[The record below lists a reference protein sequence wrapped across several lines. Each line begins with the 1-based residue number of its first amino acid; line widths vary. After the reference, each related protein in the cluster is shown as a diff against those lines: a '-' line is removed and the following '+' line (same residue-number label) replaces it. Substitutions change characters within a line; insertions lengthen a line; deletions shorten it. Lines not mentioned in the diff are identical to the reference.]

1 MMRGTTKAAKNV
13 RTLGQKCPVVRTG
26 MSAKPR
32 FMQTGVDHVGERP
45 LVTEKEPT
53 ATIVALPRSA
63 ALIAHAAAAIHA
75 LSISEQKMVSMRGA
89 AVAGFDAIIDDKRL
103 TVSILLRIHEQYDF
117 SGREKIHVGFSI
129 EEMKMLHECR
139 KRLEAMK
146 QTKLDRVQTIT
157 LALMRLA
164 RPEFGQN
171 DACDVRT
178 LPTIDSGL
186 PE

>member
-1 MMRGTTKAAKNV
+1 MDIGAE
-13 RTLGQKCPVVRTG
+13 Q
-26 MSAKPR
+26 
-32 FMQTGVDHVGERP
+32 VGER
-45 LVTEKEPT
+45 LLIVEKEPT
-53 ATIVALPRSA
+53 ATIVALPRSE

-75 LSISEQKMVSMRGA
+75 VSIAEQKLVSMRAA

-103 TVSILLRIHEQYDF
+103 TASILLQIYDRYDF

-146 QTKLDRVQTIT
+146 QTKLDRIQTIT
-157 LALMRLA
+157 LALMRMS

-171 DACDVRT
+171 AAVDVRA
-178 LPTIDSGL
+178 LPTLDDQL
-186 PE
+186 RE

>member
-1 MMRGTTKAAKNV
+1 MGIGAE
-13 RTLGQKCPVVRTG
+13 Q
-26 MSAKPR
+26 
-32 FMQTGVDHVGERP
+32 VGER
-45 LVTEKEPT
+45 LLIMEKEPT
-53 ATIVALPRSA
+53 ATIVALPRSE

-75 LSISEQKMVSMRGA
+75 VSIAEQKLVSMRAA

-103 TVSILLRIHEQYDF
+103 TVSILLQIYDRYDF

-146 QTKLDRVQTIT
+146 QTKLDRIQTIT
-157 LALMRLA
+157 LALMRMS

-171 DACDVRT
+171 AAVDVRA
-178 LPTIDSGL
+178 LPTLDDQL
-186 PE
+186 RE

>member
-1 MMRGTTKAAKNV
+1 MI
-13 RTLGQKCPVVRTG
+13 
-26 MSAKPR
+26 
-32 FMQTGVDHVGERP
+32 
-45 LVTEKEPT
+45 EKEPT
-53 ATIVALPRSA
+53 ATIVALQRSE

-75 LSISEQKMVSMRGA
+75 VSIAEQKLVSMRAA

-103 TVSILLRIHEQYDF
+103 TVSILLQIYDRYDF

-146 QTKLDRVQTIT
+146 QTKLDRIQTIT
-157 LALMRLA
+157 LALMRMS

-171 DACDVRT
+171 AAVDVRA
-178 LPTIDSGL
+178 LPTLDDQL
-186 PE
+186 RE

>member
-1 MMRGTTKAAKNV
+1 MI
-13 RTLGQKCPVVRTG
+13 
-26 MSAKPR
+26 
-32 FMQTGVDHVGERP
+32 
-45 LVTEKEPT
+45 TEKEPT
-53 ATIVALPRSA
+53 ATIVALPRSQ

-75 LSISEQKMVSMRGA
+75 VSVDEQKLVSMRAA

-103 TVSILLRIHEQYDF
+103 TASILLQIYDRYDF

-146 QTKLDRVQTIT
+146 QTKLDRIQTIT
-157 LALMRLA
+157 LALMRMS

-171 DACDVRT
+171 AAVDVRK
-178 LPTIDSGL
+178 LPLLDSRL
-186 PE
+186 RE

>member
-1 MMRGTTKAAKNV
+1 MIM
-13 RTLGQKCPVVRTG
+13 
-26 MSAKPR
+26 
-32 FMQTGVDHVGERP
+32 
-45 LVTEKEPT
+45 EKEPT
-53 ATIVALPRSA
+53 ATIVALPRSE

-75 LSISEQKMVSMRGA
+75 VSVAEQKLVSMRAA

-103 TVSILLRIHEQYDF
+103 TVSILLQIYDRYDF

-146 QTKLDRVQTIT
+146 QTKLDRIQTIT
-157 LALMRLA
+157 LALMRMS

-171 DACDVRT
+171 AAVDVRA
-178 LPTIDSGL
+178 LPTLDDQL
-186 PE
+186 RE

>member
-1 MMRGTTKAAKNV
+1 M
-13 RTLGQKCPVVRTG
+13 
-26 MSAKPR
+26 
-32 FMQTGVDHVGERP
+32 
-45 LVTEKEPT
+45 EKEPT
-53 ATIVALPRSA
+53 ATIVALPRSE

-75 LSISEQKMVSMRGA
+75 VSIAEQKLVSMRAA

-103 TVSILLRIHEQYDF
+103 TVSILLQIYDRYDF

-146 QTKLDRVQTIT
+146 QTKLDRIQTIT
-157 LALMRLA
+157 LALMRMS

-171 DACDVRT
+171 AAVDVRA
-178 LPTIDSGL
+178 LPTLDDQL
-186 PE
+186 RE

>member
-1 MMRGTTKAAKNV
+1 MGIGAE
-13 RTLGQKCPVVRTG
+13 Q
-26 MSAKPR
+26 
-32 FMQTGVDHVGERP
+32 VGKR
-45 LVTEKEPT
+45 LLIMEKEPT
-53 ATIVALPRSA
+53 ATIVALPRSE

-75 LSISEQKMVSMRGA
+75 VSIAEQKLVSMRAA

-103 TVSILLRIHEQYDF
+103 TVSILLQIYDRYDF

-146 QTKLDRVQTIT
+146 QTKLDRIQTIT
-157 LALMRLA
+157 LALMRMS

-171 DACDVRT
+171 AAVDVRA
-178 LPTIDSGL
+178 LPTLDDQL
-186 PE
+186 RE

>member
-1 MMRGTTKAAKNV
+1 MGIGAE
-13 RTLGQKCPVVRTG
+13 Q
-26 MSAKPR
+26 
-32 FMQTGVDHVGERP
+32 VGER
-45 LVTEKEPT
+45 LLIMEKEPT
-53 ATIVALPRSA
+53 ATIVALPRSE

-75 LSISEQKMVSMRGA
+75 VSIAEQKLVSMRAA

-103 TVSILLRIHEQYDF
+103 TVSILLQIYDRYDF

-146 QTKLDRVQTIT
+146 QTRLDRIQTIT
-157 LALMRLA
+157 LALMRMS

-171 DACDVRT
+171 AAVDVRK
-178 LPTIDSGL
+178 LPVLDSRL
-186 PE
+186 RE

>member
-1 MMRGTTKAAKNV
+1 MIM
-13 RTLGQKCPVVRTG
+13 
-26 MSAKPR
+26 
-32 FMQTGVDHVGERP
+32 
-45 LVTEKEPT
+45 EKEPT
-53 ATIVALPRSA
+53 ATIVALPRSE

-75 LSISEQKMVSMRGA
+75 VSIAEQKLVSMRAA

-103 TVSILLRIHEQYDF
+103 TVSILLQIYDRYDF

-146 QTKLDRVQTIT
+146 QTKLDRIQTIT
-157 LALMRLA
+157 LALMRMS

-171 DACDVRT
+171 AAVDVRA
-178 LPTIDSGL
+178 LPTLDDQL
-186 PE
+186 RE

>member
-1 MMRGTTKAAKNV
+1 M
-13 RTLGQKCPVVRTG
+13 
-26 MSAKPR
+26 
-32 FMQTGVDHVGERP
+32 
-45 LVTEKEPT
+45 EKEPT
-53 ATIVALPRSA
+53 ATIVALPRSE

-75 LSISEQKMVSMRGA
+75 VSVAEQKLVSMRAA

-103 TVSILLRIHEQYDF
+103 TVSILLQIYDRYDF

-146 QTKLDRVQTIT
+146 QTKLDRIQTIT
-157 LALMRLA
+157 LALMRMS

-171 DACDVRT
+171 AAVDVRA
-178 LPTIDSGL
+178 LPTLDDQL
-186 PE
+186 RE